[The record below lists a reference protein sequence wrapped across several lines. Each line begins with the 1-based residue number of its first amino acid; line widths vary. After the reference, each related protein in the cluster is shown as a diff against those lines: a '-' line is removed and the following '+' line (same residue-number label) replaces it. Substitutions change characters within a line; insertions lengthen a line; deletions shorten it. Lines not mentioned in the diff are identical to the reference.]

1 MSRVGTEPRSPTYQ
15 SLSFG
20 FSLGCWGWDTG
31 VQSTLTVIVRRQRVA
46 STVSPVKRLSESLI
60 GKVFCL
66 LLLFPKSAGQQL

>member
-46 STVSPVKRLSESLI
+46 STVSPVKRLSESRSKTERYNRCCYDKL
-60 GKVFCL
+60 
-66 LLLFPKSAGQQL
+66 